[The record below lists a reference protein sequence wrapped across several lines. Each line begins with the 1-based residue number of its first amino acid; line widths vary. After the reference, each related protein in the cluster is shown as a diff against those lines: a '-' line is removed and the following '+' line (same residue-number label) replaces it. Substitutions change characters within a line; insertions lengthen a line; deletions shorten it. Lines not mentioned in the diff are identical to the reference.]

1 MYNFIAKAKEAVSGS
16 PLMVNRTKITTE
28 ELHNKYPDGV
38 TLGDF
43 DVIVINGESVPVF
56 VTLEEPDAYFYGG
69 TALINIVNEW
79 LTDYDGDV
87 AKCSE
92 DFRNSDGLHIQFE
105 YKKTRTGK
113 NFVNVIVFGN

>member
-1 MYNFIAKAKEAVSGS
+1 MYNFSAKAKETVSGS
-16 PLMVNRTKITTE
+16 PLMVNRTKVTTE
-28 ELHNKYPDGV
+28 ALCKKYPDGV
-38 TLGDF
+38 TLKDF
-43 DVIVINGESVPVF
+43 DIIAINGETVPVF

-69 TALINIVNEW
+69 TALVNIVNEW

-92 DFRNSDGLHIQFE
+92 EFRSSDGLRVQFE

-113 NFVNVIVFGN
+113 NFVNVIVF